1 MKQAVPAY
9 KNREAD
15 KMNTVNDKVVVILGA
30 SSGIGEATV
39 RLLADKGAKLVIAS
53 RVLNESPRLKGNT
66 KQMVDS
72 FRDGAESAGHK
83 VDC

>member
-1 MKQAVPAY
+1 MKQAVPTY

-30 SSGIGEATV
+30 SNGIGEATG

-53 RVLNESPRLKGNT
+53 RSEENSGNRQILLKDALLLIRRRMWPAM
-66 KQMVDS
+66 K
-72 FRDGAESAGHK
+72 K
-83 VDC
+83 

>member
-1 MKQAVPAY
+1 
-9 KNREAD
+9 
-15 KMNTVNDKVVVILGA
+15 MNTINDKVVVILGA